1 VRVQLSAGRRVGV
14 VLLLAAA
21 APVIAVQQELSDGS
35 LFQLRI
41 RTAIGAAVLV
51 RLLVTWDDRKAGFIA
66 NTAVNRLI
74 MVGVAMLTLLEF
86 GLIESLLRRTW

>member
-1 VRVQLSAGRRVGV
+1 
-14 VLLLAAA
+14 
-21 APVIAVQQELSDGS
+21 VIAVQQELSDGS